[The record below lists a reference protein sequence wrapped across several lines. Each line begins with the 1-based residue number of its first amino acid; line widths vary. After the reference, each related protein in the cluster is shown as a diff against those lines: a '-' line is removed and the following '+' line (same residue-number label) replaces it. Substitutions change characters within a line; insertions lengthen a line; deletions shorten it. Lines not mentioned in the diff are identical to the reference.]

1 MLPEP
6 ISVLMLVADVFE
18 CLHIPYLVGGSMASA
33 LYGVTRS
40 TLDVDFVVELH
51 QEQVSALVKTLG
63 NDFYADGEMIRDA
76 VRYRSSFNL
85 IHLKTMFKVDVFIRK
100 ERSFDKVQ
108 FQRRVEQLLAT
119 NPEQKAFMTTAED
132 IILAKLEWYRM
143 GSEVSDRQWRD
154 IVGVLKVQTGRLDM
168 DYLGQWAAELNVT
181 DLLKRALKESDKWT
195 CSPTPCKKK

>member
-18 CLHIPYLVGGSMASA
+18 RLHIPYLVGGSMASA

-181 DLLKRALKESDKWT
+181 DLLKRALKESE
-195 CSPTPCKKK
+195 